1 MVLSEDAIR
10 IRGLVLTAALA
21 LGPTAAWSD
30 CTPPVSGIDDWQ
42 IATPASVLLD
52 GNRLCGLIP
61 IFEKAREVNLH
72 AVLVARRGRL
82 VFERYFTGENDPVTG
97 GGKQVVAF
105 DAETR
110 HDIWSVTKSITALML
125 GIAIDRGWVAGIDE
139 PVFSF
144 FPEYADLRTP
154 EKDRIKLRHL
164 LTMSQGLAW
173 DENSDYRTVAN
184 SQVLMMRAVDPYRF
198 ALEQPVAHAPGEKF
212 VYSGASA
219 ALIGAILKK
228 KTDEGIDALVQKH
241 LFDPLGI
248 RDVEWARHRH
258 TGDPMAEGG
267 LRMRP
272 RDLAKIGQ
280 LVLARGQWNGTQIV
294 PAAWIEAATSRQ
306 VPADPRASWFA
317 YGYQF
322 WLWNTYV
329 AKKGDVPLVA
339 GFGYG
344 GQRLVV
350 VPSLD
355 LVAVI
360 HAGLYGSYLQRTVPL
375 GIINSYILAA
385 ADGP

>member
-1 MVLSEDAIR
+1 VRLIAASILS
-10 IRGLVLTAALA
+10 LA
-21 LGPTAAWSD
+21 LTLGPAWAQCVPPSAGPDNWPVAA
-30 CTPPVSGIDDWQ
+30 PE
-42 IATPASVLLD
+42 SVGMD
-52 GNRLCGLIP
+52 GDRLCRLVP
-61 IFEKAREVNLH
+61 IFVKNSETNLH
-72 AVLVARRGRL
+72 AVIVVRQGKL
-82 VFERYFTGENDPVTG
+82 VFERYFTGENMPVINEP
-97 GGKQVVAF
+97 KQVVAF

-110 HDIWSVTKSITALML
+110 HEIWSVTKSITALML
-125 GIAIDRGWVAGIDE
+125 GIAIDRGWVTGVDE

-154 EKDRIKLRHL
+154 EKDRITLRHL
-164 LTMSQGLAW
+164 LTMSQGLEW
-173 DENSDYRTVAN
+173 DENSDYRTVIN
-184 SQVLMMRAVDPYRF
+184 SQVLMMQAADPYRF
-198 ALEQPVAHAPGEKF
+198 ALALPVVSVPGEEF

-228 KTDEGIDALVQKH
+228 RTGEGIDALVQKH

-248 RDVEWARHRH
+248 SDVEWARHRH

-280 LVLARGQWNGTQIV
+280 LVLARGQWDGKEIV

-306 VPADPRASWFA
+306 ISTSSTPGRFA

-322 WLWNTYV
+322 WLWNTYLN
-329 AKKGDVPLVA
+329 KKGDVPLVA
-339 GFGYG
+339 GLGYG

-375 GIINSYILAA
+375 GLLNSYILPA
-385 ADGP
+385 ADDR